1 MAYEYKITRR
11 VEWADTDMAGIMHFS
26 NFFRFMEAAEH
37 AFFRSIGE
45 SIDTDTGSRRFGW
58 PRVHSNCD
66 FLKPAR
72 FEDEIQ
78 VHLLVREISE
88 KTILHNFILR
98 NLATD
103 TLIARGAIRVAC
115 VDHNRAAGTMTAV
128 PIPKTIL
135 QKIEPVPKTIL
146 NALEL

>member
-26 NFFRFMEAAEH
+26 NFFRFMENAEH

-45 SIDTDTGSRRFGW
+45 SIDTRAGEGRVGW
-58 PRVHSNCD
+58 PRVHSSCD

-72 FEDEIQ
+72 FEDKIEVQ
-78 VHLLVREISE
+78 LLVREISE

-98 NLATD
+98 NQATD
-103 TLIARGAIRVAC
+103 TLVARGAIRVAC
-115 VDHNRAAGTMTAV
+115 VDYNRAAGTMKAI

-135 QKIEPVPKTIL
+135 QKIELAPQTIL
-146 NALEL
+146 NDLER